1 MTEFVNYLHEVFAE
15 FGPIATKPMFGG
27 YGVYHNELMIGL
39 VANDVLY
46 LKADIES
53 APIFEAEGLVRFIYD
68 KKGKPTQ
75 MSYYTAPEAI
85 FDDPELAKVWAT
97 RAYEAAVRN
106 QKPEKLH

>member
-53 APIFEAEGLVRFIYD
+53 APIFEAEGLVVEWVDRDKLSETLFQVAPAYKEVKRFVPPKNKIIEPD
-68 KKGKPTQ
+68 
-75 MSYYTAPEAI
+75 
-85 FDDPELAKVWAT
+85 
-97 RAYEAAVRN
+97 
-106 QKPEKLH
+106 